1 MNHELNS
8 HSNNEPPNS
17 QKIFMS
23 NGHDLTPRYC
33 LERREYCALR
43 PHSDHKR
50 GITVSIQHCTVV
62 VSSDHNS
69 IPRCTLVISSTITQ
83 AALTALPKSKAKPN
97 QSPKDRRNQVSFI
110 IGDLLGIEPVW
121 LLSSRESLATRQPA
135 PYRQGLP
142 NVKQRA
148 ADQKII
154 L

>member
-1 MNHELNS
+1 MCVDDIIAGALFYNNVLTSSLIHTQIAYATVDHELNS
-8 HSNNEPPNS
+8 HSNNEPLNS

-69 IPRCTLVISSTITQ
+69 IQRCTLVISS
-83 AALTALPKSKAKPN
+83 LPSSLRWENSGSNGRILIAVLLWRMDRKAE
-97 QSPKDRRNQVSFI
+97 RN
-110 IGDLLGIEPVW
+110 
-121 LLSSRESLATRQPA
+121 
-135 PYRQGLP
+135 
-142 NVKQRA
+142 
-148 ADQKII
+148 
-154 L
+154 

>member
-1 MNHELNS
+1 MGVDDIIDGALIYNNVLTSSLIHTQIAYATVNHELNS

-33 LERREYCALR
+33 LGRREYCALR

-69 IPRCTLVISSTITQ
+69 IQRCTLVISS
-83 AALTALPKSKAKPN
+83 
-97 QSPKDRRNQVSFI
+97 
-110 IGDLLGIEPVW
+110 
-121 LLSSRESLATRQPA
+121 
-135 PYRQGLP
+135 
-142 NVKQRA
+142 
-148 ADQKII
+148 
-154 L
+154 

>member
-1 MNHELNS
+1 MGVDDIIAGALFYNNVLTSSLIHTQFAYATVNHELNS

-33 LERREYCALR
+33 LGRREYCALR

-69 IPRCTLVISSTITQ
+69 IPRCTLVISSLYLLRLADSQTPDSLG
-83 AALTALPKSKAKPN
+83 AF
-97 QSPKDRRNQVSFI
+97 RRNKSQVK
-110 IGDLLGIEPVW
+110 
-121 LLSSRESLATRQPA
+121 SSQPCYYTPTA
-135 PYRQGLP
+135 VLQLY
-142 NVKQRA
+142 
-148 ADQKII
+148 
-154 L
+154 

>member
-1 MNHELNS
+1 MAENDGHGETLTESETKIRYYRDGALIYNNVLTSSLIHTQIAYATVNHELNS

-33 LERREYCALR
+33 LGRREYCALR

-69 IPRCTLVISSTITQ
+69 IPRCTLVISSNEDDTYIFH
-83 AALTALPKSKAKPN
+83 PP
-97 QSPKDRRNQVSFI
+97 F
-110 IGDLLGIEPVW
+110 
-121 LLSSRESLATRQPA
+121 
-135 PYRQGLP
+135 
-142 NVKQRA
+142 
-148 ADQKII
+148 
-154 L
+154 